1 MRSMPVIDL
10 AQVDLKSLTPDQVD
24 WRRFV
29 LPTDHPMRVI
39 RIEKVVV
46 NIGVGQSGEP
56 LERAAKVLEELTQ
69 QEPSYRLAKRSIKD
83 WNIRRGEPIG
93 VAVTLRRNKAVWFLL
108 KALATVDF
116 TLREGAFDDW
126 GNVAFGIREHIMIPG
141 TKYDPAVGVWGM
153 NVVTVLARPGLRVM
167 YRRRTRHD
175 VGRKQRVT
183 KAEAM
188 KFFQEVLGVKIV
200 KATQ

>member
-1 MRSMPVIDL
+1 MPVIDL
-10 AQVDLKSLTPDQVD
+10 AQVDLKSLTPEQVD
-24 WRRFV
+24 WRKFV
-29 LPTDHPMRVI
+29 LPADHPMRVI

-46 NIGVGQSGEP
+46 NIGVGQSGER
-56 LERAAKVLEELTQ
+56 LEKAAKVLEELTQ
-69 QEPSYRLAKRSIKD
+69 QKPSYRPAKKSIKE

-108 KALATVDF
+108 RALAAVDF
-116 TLREGAFDDW
+116 TLKESSFDNW

-141 TKYDPAVGVWGM
+141 TKYDPALGVWGM
-153 NVVTVLARPGLRVM
+153 DVVTVLGRPGFRVM
-167 YRRRTRHD
+167 YRRRARHD
-175 VGRKQRVT
+175 VGKRQRVT

-188 KFFQEVLGVKIV
+188 KFFQEVLGVKII